1 MRAGLLALTAAAIG
15 LALGALLQS
24 RTTAPAAP
32 APGVV
37 DIGFAQHMSRHHDQ
51 AVMLVSLFLQK
62 HDTPLAGFSHRILEG
77 QLVELGQMRGW
88 LALWDE
94 PLTPDSLA
102 MSWMLAGSEPPDDEL
117 RAYLLACEASSSGMP
132 GLATTDEIQTL
143 TQAEGETRDRI
154 FLELMQRHHEGGL
167 PMLNFAAREA
177 KLPAVRQLAERML
190 VEQLREIA
198 RMRGGMPAATA
209 GEPGSAQ
216 RPAP

>member
-51 AVMLVSLFLQK
+51 AVMLVSLFLQN
-62 HDTPLAGFSHRILEG
+62 HDTPLAGFADRILEG

-132 GLATTDEIQTL
+132 GLATSDEIQTL

-198 RMRGGMPAATA
+198 RMRGGMSAAARQT
-209 GEPGSAQ
+209 GLET
-216 RPAP
+216 R